1 MNSTPSTQ
9 TRSEILASIG
19 AALQNQS
26 ITALMNSLADAQLKI
41 TALEAEV
48 EKLKKDLSGK

>member
-41 TALEAEV
+41 TALEAEIA
-48 EKLKKDLSGK
+48 KLKEKKK

>member
-1 MNSTPSTQ
+1 MNSSTTPS
-9 TRSEILASIG
+9 RSDIIASIG

-41 TALEAEV
+41 ASLEAELAKSK
-48 EKLKKDLSGK
+48 EDKK